1 MPVLVLTAIQDKQK
15 TVALL
20 QQGANDYL
28 TKPFDIDEL
37 LARVQV
43 QLRQTLPAPSAKAQ
57 DQLQVGEITLNLKRH
72 AVTVNNRPLTL
83 PKKEYTMLAL
93 MMRDPHQVFDK
104 QQLYEHVWGE
114 PFMNAD
120 NTLNV
125 HISNLRTK
133 INDLAKDPKYIVSI
147 WGIGVR
153 LI

>member
-1 MPVLVLTAIQDKQK
+1 
-15 TVALL
+15 
-20 QQGANDYL
+20 
-28 TKPFDIDEL
+28 
-37 LARVQV
+37 
-43 QLRQTLPAPSAKAQ
+43 

-83 PKKEYTMLAL
+83 PKKEYAMLAL

>member
-1 MPVLVLTAIQDKQK
+1 M
-15 TVALL
+15 ALL
-20 QQGANDYL
+20 KQGANDYL

-43 QLRQTLPAPSAKAQ
+43 QLRQNKPTTAQ
-57 DQLQVGEITLNLKRH
+57 EDDALQVGEIVLDPKRH
-72 AVTVNNRPLTL
+72 AVTVNRRPLTL
-83 PKKEYTMLAL
+83 PKKEYAILAL

-104 QQLYEHVWGE
+104 RQLYEQVWGE
-114 PFMNAD
+114 PFLNAD

-133 INDLAKDPKYIVSI
+133 INDLAQNPKYIISI

-153 LI
+153 LV